1 MRRSLP
7 TCWTNIW
14 MIHPMRYAHMRAHAG
29 IVPDAPNNCPVAK
42 DGFMGSQA
50 LRRWLETSP
59 CGQWAGKNCA
69 PVMIGFIV
77 GVHQIDMRVEAYD
90 FSVDHRRQPAK
101 TILARRAE
109 QVVAAM
115 AAARRWAGGRKARC
129 DIAGDKVAGGF
140 GHRHRQRRRNVA
152 PTLRPR
158 LPRVRGRH

>member
-1 MRRSLP
+1 KMRRTLP

-14 MIHPMRYAHMRAHAG
+14 MVPSMRYAPMRAHAG
-29 IVPDAPNNCPVAK
+29 IGPDAPNNCPVAK
-42 DGFMGSQA
+42 GGFMGSQG

-59 CGQWAGKNCA
+59 CRPLAGKHGPPA
-69 PVMIGFIV
+69 VIWFIV
-77 GVHQIDMRVEAYD
+77 GVRQIGMRVEAYD
-90 FSVDHRRQPAK
+90 FSIDDRRQPAK

-115 AAARRWAGGRKARC
+115 AAARRWAGGRKTRC

-152 PTLRPR
+152 P
-158 LPRVRGRH
+158 